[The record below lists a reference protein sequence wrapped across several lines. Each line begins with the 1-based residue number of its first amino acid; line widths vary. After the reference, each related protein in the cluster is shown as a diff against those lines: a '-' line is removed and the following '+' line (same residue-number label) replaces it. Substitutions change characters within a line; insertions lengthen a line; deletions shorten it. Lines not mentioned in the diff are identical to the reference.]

1 MRYYGYS
8 LLEIGDVEGLLSPW
22 AIIKEVGQQKRLI
35 IFTEFHEKIDKEYL
49 LRYLNNQQLNNN
61 VEIVTV
67 VLLDDNLKGL
77 GEPGDWSAS
86 LQQNGEKTLIIDLHK
101 NYITYFDESL
111 NEIINELA
119 NVINYNRPQNQERK
133 NSTAT
138 FILIGI
144 NILVFLITAYLSNS
158 LFDINAD
165 VLVQFGAKYNP
176 AIESGQYFRL
186 LTCMFLHGGVIH
198 IALNMYALYSI
209 GPLVEKIYGRSKYLT
224 IYFIT
229 GIIASLASYMFSSGI
244 SVGASGAIFGLLG
257 AVLAY
262 AFKERNNIGKDFL
275 RSVLSVLIANLII
288 GLSIANIDNF
298 AHMGGAISGV
308 ILGEIYMNFFRKK
321 V

>member
-1 MRYYGYS
+1 MRYYGYN
-8 LLEIGDVEGLLSPW
+8 LLEIGNIEGLLSQW
-22 AIIKEVGQQKRLI
+22 AIIKEIGHQKRLI
-35 IFTEFHEKIDKEYL
+35 VFTEFHEKIDKVYL
-49 LRYLNNQQLNNN
+49 LRYLNNQGLNN

-77 GEPGDWSAS
+77 GESGDWSAS
-86 LQQNGEKTLIIDLHK
+86 LQQNGEKTIIVDLQK
-101 NYITYFDESL
+101 NYITYFDESV
-111 NEIINELA
+111 NEVINELA
-119 NVINYNRPQNQERK
+119 NVINYNRPKNQERK
-133 NSTAT
+133 KSTAT

-158 LFDINAD
+158 LFNINDD
-165 VLVQFGAKYNP
+165 VLVKFGAKYNP

-186 LTCMFLHGGVIH
+186 LTCMFLHGGIIH

-209 GPLVEKIYGRSKYLT
+209 GPLVERIYGRSKYLT
-224 IYFIT
+224 IYFVT
-229 GIIASLASYMFSSGI
+229 GIIASLASYIFSTGL

-275 RSVLSVLIANLII
+275 RSVLSTLIANLII

-298 AHMGGAISGV
+298 AHIGGALSGV
-308 ILGEIYMNFFRKK
+308 VLGEIYMNFFRKK